1 MLTIDN
7 TETVT
12 SAVLARLFQGAHG
25 WLEGTIN
32 TLTPDLAA
40 WTPPGLAVPAGAHY
54 AHVLLSED
62 FLIGGAI
69 LGGAPLAMSSWQG
82 RAGIGELPPP
92 GVWDEW
98 ARRVV
103 VDLPAARQYAQA
115 VYAATDAYLAGATE
129 DDLAREVDISAFG
142 LGIQTTEYVLNNLIL
157 NAAAHCGEIACLKG
171 LQGAKGYGF

>member
-1 MLTIDN
+1 MLTVD
-7 TETVT
+7 TTGT
-12 SAVLARLFQGAHG
+12 ATTALLARLFQGAHG
-25 WLEGTIN
+25 WLEGTID
-32 TLTPDLAA
+32 TITPEQAA
-40 WTPPGLAVPAGAHY
+40 WTPPGLPMPAGAHY

-62 FLIGGAI
+62 FLIGGA
-69 LGGAPLAMSSWQG
+69 LQGRAPLVMSSWQG
-82 RAGIGELPPP
+82 RTGIGELPPP

-129 DDLAREVDISAFG
+129 DDLAREIDLTAFG
-142 LGIQTTEYVLNNLIL
+142 FGIQKAEYVLNNLVF
-157 NAAAHCGEIACLKG
+157 NATAHCGEIACLKG